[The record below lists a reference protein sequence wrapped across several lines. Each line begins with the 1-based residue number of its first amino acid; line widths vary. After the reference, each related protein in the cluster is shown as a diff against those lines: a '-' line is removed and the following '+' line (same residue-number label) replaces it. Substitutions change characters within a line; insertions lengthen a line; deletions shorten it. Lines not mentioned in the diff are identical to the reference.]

1 MVAGDGVIEVQ
12 PILIT
17 GLSYQYAS
25 GCNLTTLMGKMH
37 GIYLM
42 KREID
47 AKLFNAKIPAFLM
60 IDPYKL
66 NY

>member
-1 MVAGDGVIEVQ
+1 
-12 PILIT
+12 
-17 GLSYQYAS
+17 
-25 GCNLTTLMGKMH
+25 MGKMH